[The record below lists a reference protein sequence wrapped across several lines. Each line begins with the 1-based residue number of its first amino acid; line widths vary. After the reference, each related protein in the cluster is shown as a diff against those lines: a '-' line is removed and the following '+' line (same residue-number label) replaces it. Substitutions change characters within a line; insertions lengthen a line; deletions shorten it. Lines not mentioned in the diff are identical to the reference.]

1 MKSRRVLLVAT
12 SIAALAML
20 LPVTHFV
27 NPFVSHLTIQGSAG
41 QQLQA
46 DGNPFPPLPPG
57 SAVLVADGNPFP
69 PIPPKA
75 ETLVADG
82 NPFPPLPPHSELL
95 ADGNPFPPLPPRA
108 SQLISDGN
116 PFPPL
121 PPGIAAGAETLA

>member
-1 MKSRRVLLVAT
+1 MKSRRVLLVAAT

-20 LPVTHFV
+20 LPVTHCV
-27 NPFVSHLTIQGSAG
+27 NPFASHLTIQGPAG
-41 QQLQA
+41 QLQA

-82 NPFPPLPPHSELL
+82 NPFPPLPPNSEPL
-95 ADGNPFPPLPPRA
+95 ADGNPFPPLPPGA
-108 SQLISDGN
+108 SQLIADGN

-121 PPGIAAGAETLA
+121 PPGLDAGAETLA